1 VEWPKVDQRAKV
13 EERGAGMEAQKGRGG
28 DALENKKVKAMKKAA
43 APYVPVD
50 GPKYVCDKKC
60 GFRGSFDVVTA
71 HEKACA
77 GRTNMFVRN
86 ALGVMLV
93 AKGEN
98 QLALAIDSTVLVS
111 VLDLVRMIPPTASN
125 MI

>member
-1 VEWPKVDQRAKV
+1 
-13 EERGAGMEAQKGRGG
+13 
-28 DALENKKVKAMKKAA
+28 
-43 APYVPVD
+43 
-50 GPKYVCDKKC
+50 
-60 GFRGSFDVVTA
+60 
-71 HEKACA
+71 
-77 GRTNMFVRN
+77 MFVSN

-98 QLALAIDSTVLVS
+98 QLALAMDSRVLVS

>member
-1 VEWPKVDQRAKV
+1 
-13 EERGAGMEAQKGRGG
+13 M
-28 DALENKKVKAMKKAA
+28 L
-43 APYVPVD
+43 
-50 GPKYVCDKKC
+50 VC
-60 GFRGSFDVVTA
+60 
-71 HEKACA
+71 
-77 GRTNMFVRN
+77 N

-98 QLALAIDSTVLVS
+98 QLDTALDSRVLVS

>member
-1 VEWPKVDQRAKV
+1 MGPSSPNTDTETL
-13 EERGAGMEAQKGRGG
+13 GG
-28 DALENKKVKAMKKAA
+28 
-43 APYVPVD
+43 
-50 GPKYVCDKKC
+50 
-60 GFRGSFDVVTA
+60 
-71 HEKACA
+71 
-77 GRTNMFVRN
+77 MFVSN

-98 QLALAIDSTVLVS
+98 QLALAMDSRVLVS

>member
-1 VEWPKVDQRAKV
+1 
-13 EERGAGMEAQKGRGG
+13 
-28 DALENKKVKAMKKAA
+28 
-43 APYVPVD
+43 
-50 GPKYVCDKKC
+50 
-60 GFRGSFDVVTA
+60 
-71 HEKACA
+71 
-77 GRTNMFVRN
+77 MFVCN

-93 AKGEN
+93 AKGES